1 MRQIAAERM
10 APTAADLKK
19 QQQQQRMADVPDLIV
34 DRDRDVRYVKGI
46 WKPHRGN
53 TVPYFNSGKFLGKGG
68 FAHCY
73 ELRNMATAEL
83 VAGKIVSKT
92 LLTKQYQ
99 RDKVGLSKKNCSSG

>member
-46 WKPHRGN
+46 WNHIGKKI
-53 TVPYFNSGKFLGKGG
+53 VPFFNSGKFLGKGG

-99 RDKVGLSKKNCSSG
+99 RDKVSFNK